1 MKRFSLSATVL
12 ACGLALAAPALA
24 VTDQEVAAQP
34 FNVELNRKYAIEQLA
49 ANNLDVALAAAE
61 RVIRAA
67 PADLDARLM
76 RAQILIKMGRGKE
89 AVKDLQTLAKLPLPA
104 NQLNRVNAMLRRLDR
119 AYKKLEMKAFVRFG
133 IKDTDNANSYPE
145 GGKFEALSTG
155 GTVTEFDY
163 TDIINDRESKLGDT
177 IINATVGVNG
187 KYKFSEDIRDYIY
200 FSAQRAFNNGDNTVQ
215 TDSNMTS
222 ASLGLRMT
230 RGLNDLDIGAGYTN
244 INQVNNT
251 FTLGTDPAS
260 TVNVNSDVELMSL
273 SATYTRRLTKGTRF
287 FYNVSYSELD
297 HSNTAS
303 ADLYDSDKVSHSA
316 GVLMP
321 VFNVFFLRAS
331 VNYAERRARL
341 DTDAAKSR
349 TSRDTEG
356 YSASV
361 YYQPFQGHT
370 INAFYN
376 YSESDYLL
384 QVSTNPRLRAD
395 EAEVMGVNYS
405 FQGDFIHDLFEDWK
419 MTASYM
425 VRETDSNIMLY
436 DVEAETFTFT
446 IERQFKF

>member
-1 MKRFSLSATVL
+1 MKFLKFSAPLVALSMAF
-12 ACGLALAAPALA
+12 AGPALA
-24 VTDQEVAAQP
+24 VTEQEALSQP
-34 FNVELNRKYAIEQLA
+34 RNVELNRAFALEQLA
-49 ANNLDVALAAAE
+49 ANNLEAALAASE

-89 AVKDLQTLAKLPLPA
+89 SVKDLQTLAKLPLPA
-104 NQLNRVNAMLRRLDR
+104 NQLNRINAMLRRLDR
-119 AYKKLEMKAFVRFG
+119 AYKPLEMKAFVRFG
-133 IKDTDNANSYPE
+133 IRDTDNANSYPE
-145 GGKFEALSTG
+145 GGKFEAISTG
-155 GTVTEFDY
+155 GTVAEFDY
-163 TDIINDRESKLGDT
+163 TDIINDRESKLSDT
-177 IINATVGVNG
+177 IMNATVGVNG
-187 KYKFSEDIRDYIY
+187 KYKFSDDVRDYIY

-215 TDSNMTS
+215 TDSNTTS
-222 ASLGLRMT
+222 ASVGLRMT
-230 RGLNDLDIGAGYTN
+230 RGLNDLDVGAGYSKV
-244 INQVNNT
+244 NQVNNT

-287 FYNVSYSELD
+287 FYNVAYSELD

-303 ADLYDSDKVSHSA
+303 ADLYDSDKVSHTA

-376 YSESDYLL
+376 FSESDYLL
-384 QVSTNPRLRAD
+384 KVSSNPRLRAD
-395 EAEVMGVNYS
+395 ESEIMGVNYS
-405 FQGDFIHDLFEDWK
+405 FQGDFIHELFEDWK

-436 DVEAETFTFT
+436 DVESETFNFT